1 MFFTTFLL
9 VEIVSGTSGK
19 KEETIT
25 QPTAPWEVDADTLV
39 DGSSL
44 SIGFRV
50 QTLIVIGGLI
60 LGFTQRRKR
69 RLVWQAEDSNAT
81 FVAEHGLELLDDENM
96 RDSEDNRFEL
106 AINFSHVN
114 EIEFRRNRSNWK
126 TWLSFL

>member
-1 MFFTTFLL
+1 M
-9 VEIVSGTSGK
+9 
-19 KEETIT
+19 
-25 QPTAPWEVDADTLV
+25 

-44 SIGFRV
+44 SIGFLV

-126 TWLSFL
+126 TGLSFL